1 MYETTLAVFISAR
14 GIKIPLMRNIGNL
27 TKVDSIIMREG
38 SFVGGDDSNNPKD
51 EKQNAA
57 STVPVSKLTVIIWVP
72 RTITPTNKTT
82 PVTKRPNVNDAIMS
96 PKMIP
101 HNAMGV
107 ETNRSNVLI
116 LVSQGAITGP
126 TAEVVKN
133 RVMPNSPGSKKVV
146 DSSLPMANATNKKEG
161 SNNPK
166 MMVGPF
172 KK

>member
-1 MYETTLAVFISAR
+1 M
-14 GIKIPLMRNIGNL
+14 

-38 SFVGGDDSNNPKD
+38 SFVGGDDSNNPRD

-57 STVPVSKLTVIIWVP
+57 STVPISKFTVIIWVP
-72 RTITPTNKTT
+72 RTITPASKTT
-82 PVTKRPNVNDAIMS
+82 PVTKRPNANDAMMS

-101 HNAMGV
+101 HSAIGV
-107 ETNRSNVLI
+107 ETNRSSVLI

-133 RVMPNSPGSKKVV
+133 KVMPNSPGNRKAV
-146 DSSLPMANATNKKEG
+146 DSSLPMANATSKKEG
-161 SNNPK
+161 SSNPK